1 MQYMQQCVLSCVRV
15 LCECERAMCACR
27 HRKLAPTERPLDQ
40 PLTAE
45 VPAGQLAAAG
55 LVQPLTS
62 TVICWEV
69 RCGGF

>member
-1 MQYMQQCVLSCVRV
+1 MQYMQQCVLSCVRM

-55 LVQPLTS
+55 LV
-62 TVICWEV
+62 
-69 RCGGF
+69 